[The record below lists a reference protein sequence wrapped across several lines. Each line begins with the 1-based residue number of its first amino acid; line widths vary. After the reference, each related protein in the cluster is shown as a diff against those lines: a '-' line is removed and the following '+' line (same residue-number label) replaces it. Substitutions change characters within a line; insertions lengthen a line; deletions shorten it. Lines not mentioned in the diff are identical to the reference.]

1 MLTLGLLY
9 YRGYQDYDRALEI
22 FKYVQKA
29 RPNLPYTYLG
39 YIQRRM
45 GKWEESTANL
55 EKSFQLNPL
64 YPVSRDAYDGPQYI
78 WNLAIIYTVIGEY
91 EEAISQLEYLLSIH
105 AGNLISVPL
114 LRIDPM
120 WELLR
125 KHPRFQR
132 LLKQN

>member
-1 MLTLGLLY
+1 
-9 YRGYQDYDRALEI
+9 
-22 FKYVQKA
+22 
-29 RPNLPYTYLG
+29 
-39 YIQRRM
+39 M

-120 WELLR
+120 WEPLR